1 VHERAQ
7 VGPQSGVK
15 EDVPEGEYV
24 LGTPAMP
31 KRAFAQS
38 LLIGRQVEKQ
48 KAKIADLE
56 ARLKALEG
64 K

>member
-1 VHERAQ
+1 
-7 VGPQSGVK
+7 
-15 EDVPEGEYV
+15 
-24 LGTPAMP
+24 MP

-38 LLIGRQVEKQ
+38 LLISRQVEKQ